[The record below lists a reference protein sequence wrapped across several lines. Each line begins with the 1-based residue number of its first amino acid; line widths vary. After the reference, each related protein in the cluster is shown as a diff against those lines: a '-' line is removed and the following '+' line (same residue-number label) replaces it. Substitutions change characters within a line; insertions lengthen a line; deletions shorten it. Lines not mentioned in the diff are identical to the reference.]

1 MNSKQLEVDLF
12 IIIIK
17 ATGKDVGKKFTWES
31 PKNMAEVKTRRS
43 EYEKDHSFTAW
54 LLAINGDNVKSSLHG
69 AWLTNVGKWLLD
81 SKSESRCFV
90 AMTSWWI
97 KKQL

>member
-31 PKNMAEVKTRRS
+31 PKNVAEVKTRRS
-43 EYEKDHSFTAW
+43 EYEKAHSFTA
-54 LLAINGDNVKSSLHG
+54 
-69 AWLTNVGKWLLD
+69 
-81 SKSESRCFV
+81 
-90 AMTSWWI
+90 
-97 KKQL
+97 